1 MLLEFDKL
9 KFKIK
14 SAFFDKRTDYQK
26 SSTLGASFYTKQPD
40 EIIFTVSGKFMSS
53 RNNLGAINK
62 DNYLKIFIDSDKG
75 IDLNDCEKV
84 NNSVNNIL
92 DEKDYIKAQYYLEI
106 SSPGLERNLRRD
118 EQFLD
123 NINKKIEVHL
133 YNSINNNKTVTGILK
148 EYNENNIVIDDIK
161 IEKSNIT
168 SAKTIYNWE
177 EC

>member
-1 MLLEFDKL
+1 MTSLEK
-9 KFKIK
+9 KIEDLVK
-14 SAFFDKRTDYQK
+14 PIIENLGYKVYDVIYQK
-26 SSTLGASFYTKQPD
+26 EG
-40 EIIFTVSGKFMSS
+40 
-53 RNNLGAINK
+53 K

-84 NNSVNNIL
+84 NNSVNDIL

-133 YNSINNNKTVTGILK
+133 YNSINNKKTVTGILK

>member
-1 MLLEFDKL
+1 MTSLEK
-9 KFKIK
+9 KIEDLVK
-14 SAFFDKRTDYQK
+14 PIIENLGYKVYDVMYQK
-26 SSTLGASFYTKQPD
+26 EG
-40 EIIFTVSGKFMSS
+40 
-53 RNNLGAINK
+53 K
-62 DNYLKIFIDSDKG
+62 DNYLRIFIDSDKG

-84 NNSVNNIL
+84 NNSVNDIL

>member
-1 MLLEFDKL
+1 MTSLEK
-9 KFKIK
+9 KIEDLVK
-14 SAFFDKRTDYQK
+14 PIIENLGYKVYDVMYQK
-26 SSTLGASFYTKQPD
+26 EG
-40 EIIFTVSGKFMSS
+40 
-53 RNNLGAINK
+53 K
-62 DNYLKIFIDSDKG
+62 DNYLRIFIDSPKG

-84 NNSVNNIL
+84 NDSVNDIL

-123 NINKKIEVHL
+123 NIGKKVEVHL
-133 YNSINNNKTVTGILK
+133 YNSVNGSKILTGIL
-148 EYNENNIVIDDIK
+148 NEFNEKDIIIDDIK
-161 IEKSNIT
+161 IDKSNIA

>member
-1 MLLEFDKL
+1 MTSLEK
-9 KFKIK
+9 KIEDLVK
-14 SAFFDKRTDYQK
+14 PIIENLGYKVYDVIYQK
-26 SSTLGASFYTKQPD
+26 EG
-40 EIIFTVSGKFMSS
+40 
-53 RNNLGAINK
+53 K
-62 DNYLKIFIDSDKG
+62 DNYLRIFIDSNKG

-84 NNSVNNIL
+84 NDSVNDIL

-133 YNSINNNKTVTGILK
+133 YNSINNKKNITGILQ
-148 EYNENNIVIDDIK
+148 EYTNDYLIIDNIK
-161 IEKSNIT
+161 IENSNIA

>member
-1 MLLEFDKL
+1 MTSLEK
-9 KFKIK
+9 KIEDLVK
-14 SAFFDKRTDYQK
+14 PIIENLGYKVYDVIYQK
-26 SSTLGASFYTKQPD
+26 EG
-40 EIIFTVSGKFMSS
+40 
-53 RNNLGAINK
+53 K
-62 DNYLKIFIDSDKG
+62 DNYLKIFIDSNKG

-84 NNSVNNIL
+84 NDSVNDIL

-133 YNSINNNKTVTGILK
+133 YNSINNKKIITGIL
-148 EYNENNIVIDDIK
+148 NECNDNNIVVNNIK
-161 IEKSNIT
+161 IEKSNIA

-177 EC
+177 DC

>member
-1 MLLEFDKL
+1 MTSLEK
-9 KFKIK
+9 KIEDLVK
-14 SAFFDKRTDYQK
+14 PIIENLGYKVYDVMYQK
-26 SSTLGASFYTKQPD
+26 EG
-40 EIIFTVSGKFMSS
+40 
-53 RNNLGAINK
+53 K
-62 DNYLKIFIDSDKG
+62 DNYLRIFIDSDKG

-84 NNSVNNIL
+84 NNSVNDIL

-133 YNSINNNKTVTGILK
+133 YNSINNNKTITGILK

-161 IEKSNIT
+161 IEKLNIA

>member
-1 MLLEFDKL
+1 MTSLEK
-9 KFKIK
+9 KIEDLVK
-14 SAFFDKRTDYQK
+14 PIIENLGYKVYDVIYQK
-26 SSTLGASFYTKQPD
+26 EG
-40 EIIFTVSGKFMSS
+40 
-53 RNNLGAINK
+53 K

-84 NNSVNNIL
+84 NNSVNDIL

-133 YNSINNNKTVTGILK
+133 YNSINNNKTVSGILT
-148 EYNENNIVIDDIK
+148 EYNDSNIIIDNTK
-161 IEKSNIT
+161 IEKSNIA

>member
-1 MLLEFDKL
+1 MLTVALSKGRLL
-9 KFKIK
+9 KDFIK
-14 SAFFDKRTDYQK
+14 
-26 SSTLGASFYTKQPD
+26 
-40 EIIFTVSGKFMSS
+40 
-53 RNNLGAINK
+53 
-62 DNYLKIFIDSDKG
+62 FIDSNGNSKWVEALNNRERKLQIQSEDVRFILVKG
-75 IDLNDCEKV
+75 QDVSTYVEQGIADIGITGSD
-84 NNSVNNIL
+84 IL

-133 YNSINNNKTVTGILK
+133 YNSINNKKIITGILQ
-148 EYNENNIVIDDIK
+148 EYTNDYLIIDNIK
-161 IEKSNIT
+161 IENSNIA

>member
-1 MLLEFDKL
+1 MEQNPLFRYVKERKNMTTLEKKVEELVKPIIENLGYSVYDVM
-9 KFKIK
+9 
-14 SAFFDKRTDYQK
+14 YQK
-26 SSTLGASFYTKQPD
+26 EG
-40 EIIFTVSGKFMSS
+40 
-53 RNNLGAINK
+53 K
-62 DNYLKIFIDSDKG
+62 DNYLRIFIDSQKG
-75 IDLNDCEKV
+75 IGLNDCELV
-84 NNSVNNIL
+84 NNSITDIL

>member
-1 MLLEFDKL
+1 MTSLEK
-9 KFKIK
+9 KIEDLVK
-14 SAFFDKRTDYQK
+14 PIIENLGYKVYDVIYQK
-26 SSTLGASFYTKQPD
+26 EG
-40 EIIFTVSGKFMSS
+40 
-53 RNNLGAINK
+53 K
-62 DNYLKIFIDSDKG
+62 DNYLRIFIDSNKG

-84 NNSVNNIL
+84 NDSVNDIL

-133 YNSINNNKTVTGILK
+133 YNSINNKKIITGTLQ
-148 EYNENNIVIDDIK
+148 EYTNDYLIIDNIK
-161 IEKSNIT
+161 IENSNIA

>member
-1 MLLEFDKL
+1 MTSLEK
-9 KFKIK
+9 KIEDLVK
-14 SAFFDKRTDYQK
+14 PIIENLGYKVYDVIYQK
-26 SSTLGASFYTKQPD
+26 EG
-40 EIIFTVSGKFMSS
+40 
-53 RNNLGAINK
+53 K

-133 YNSINNNKTVTGILK
+133 YNSINNNKTVIGILK
-148 EYNENNIVIDDIK
+148 EYNEDNIVIDDIK
-161 IEKSNIT
+161 IEKSNIA